1 MSERQDSSQPK
12 SQTPASPPPDSID
25 NGSEEAG
32 YRSGYSFTDVTELL
46 DVAPGTLRRWTQR
59 FADFLGQPAQQDDPL
74 FSQADADLLGL
85 IRGMLAEGQS
95 YEQIAHRLGVLVAAQ
110 QEPDTDSADSGGTS
124 LATFNGAGLPPA
136 MNAVFHTIADGQQ
149 ALANSQAAS
158 RELMGVVVQDNFNLK
173 DENRKLRDRMLE
185 LERSLAEYQR
195 REETRKERLEN
206 RLRALESTTAALQ
219 QQVAQLVQ
227 FARQGQKRRGWFW

>member
-1 MSERQDSSQPK
+1 MSEGQATSQPQP
-12 SQTPASPPPDSID
+12 QTQPSSAAVSAPIGDETRAD
-25 NGSEEAG
+25 
-32 YRSGYSFTDVTELL
+32 GYSFADVTELL

-59 FADFLGQPAQQDDPL
+59 FADFLGAATQQDDPL

-85 IRGMLAEGQS
+85 VRGMLAEGQS
-95 YEQIAHRLGVLVAAQ
+95 YDQIAHRLGVLVTAQ
-110 QEPDTDSADSGGTS
+110 HAPDAEPDAAMTA
-124 LATFNGAGLPPA
+124 LATVNGAAMPA
-136 MNAVFHTIADGQQ
+136 ALNAVLHTIADGQH
-149 ALANSQAAS
+149 ALANSQSAS

>member
-1 MSERQDSSQPK
+1 MSERLDTSGAQLD
-12 SQTPASPPPDSID
+12 TAAVAASDPTDQ
-25 NGSEEAG
+25 GSAEAG
-32 YRSGYSFTDVTELL
+32 YSFADVTELL

-59 FADFLGQPAQQDDPL
+59 FADFLGEAARQDEPL
-74 FSQADADLLGL
+74 FSQADTDLLGL

-110 QEPDTDSADSGGTS
+110 QAPENDDVATA
-124 LATFNGAGLPPA
+124 LATVNATAMPPA
-136 MNAVFHTIADGQQ
+136 INAVLHTIADGQH

>member
-1 MSERQDSSQPK
+1 MSEEQAKSQPQP
-12 SQTPASPPPDSID
+12 QTQPSSVSVSAPIGDETQAD
-25 NGSEEAG
+25 
-32 YRSGYSFTDVTELL
+32 GYSFADVTELL

-59 FADFLGQPAQQDDPL
+59 FADFLGEAAQQDDPL

-85 IRGMLAEGQS
+85 VRGMLAEGQS
-95 YEQIAHRLGVLVAAQ
+95 YEQIAHRLSVLVTAQ
-110 QEPDTDSADSGGTS
+110 HAPEGDEAMTA
-124 LATFNGAGLPPA
+124 LATVNGAAMPPA
-136 MNAVFHTIADGQQ
+136 LNAVLHTIADGQH

>member
-1 MSERQDSSQPK
+1 MSEQQASSPQALQ
-12 SQTPASPPPDSID
+12 SSSAALPDSTHD
-25 NGSEEAG
+25 GSEE
-32 YRSGYSFTDVTELL
+32 SGYSFADVTELL
-46 DVAPGTLRRWTQR
+46 DVAPGTLCRWTQR
-59 FADFLGQPAQQDDPL
+59 FADFLGSAAQREDPL
-74 FSQADADLLGL
+74 FSQSDADLLGL

-110 QEPDTDSADSGGTS
+110 QEPESGETATA
-124 LATFNGAGLPPA
+124 LATFNGASLPPA

-149 ALANSQAAS
+149 ALANSQAAA
-158 RELMGVVVQDNFNLK
+158 RDLMGVVVQDNFNLK
-173 DENRKLRDRMLE
+173 DENRKLRERMLE
-185 LERSLAEYQR
+185 LERALAEYQR

-206 RLRALESTTAALQ
+206 RLRALESTAAALQ